1 METLLAI
8 TAGGIFAAS
17 IFLILRKNLIRVTIG
32 IVLITNAT
40 NLTIFTV
47 GRLTSANPPFINEG
61 ATTASPGIANSLPQ
75 ALILTCIVIGF
86 GLLAFSLILI
96 YRHYKA
102 TDTVVTDEMVIAE
115 PLFSER
121 QDLFLEEEREYEFPL
136 SEAARGGKQ

>member
-8 TAGGIFAAS
+8 VSGAIFAAS

-47 GRLTSANPPFINEG
+47 GRLTSANPPFIKEG
-61 ATTASPGIANSLPQ
+61 ATTAAPGIANSLPQ

-86 GLLAFSLILI
+86 GLLSFALILI

-102 TDTVVTDEMVIAE
+102 TLTVVTDEMAIAE
-115 PLFSER
+115 PLFSDR
-121 QDLFLEEEREYEFPL
+121 YTLL
-136 SEAARGGKQ
+136 SEQNRGEGTPSPENEEGESS

>member
-8 TAGGIFAAS
+8 VSGAIFAAS

-47 GRLTSANPPFINEG
+47 GRLTSANPPFIKEG
-61 ATTASPGIANSLPQ
+61 ATTAAPGIANSLPQ

-86 GLLAFSLILI
+86 GLLSFALILF
-96 YRHYKA
+96 YCYFMA
-102 TDTVVTDEMVIAE
+102 NLTVYSVGNAIAV
-115 PLFSER
+115 L
-121 QDLFLEEEREYEFPL
+121 
-136 SEAARGGKQ
+136 